1 MIKNYKNWK
10 KDLNSSSI
18 KEARVVIRDAKDG
31 EGKITLRSKG
41 QNSFTMRIKKDMQ
54 VLDVTEK
61 LTPAGESAIASFLTQ
76 QNLLSDEFSFVY
88 SGQLKRGGK
97 IQVLSFARVPAVE
110 GKTFIHETEY
120 TQKPEVTDSVSTIL
134 AAEPEVTPEEEAEEA
149 TDATDATDGE
159 ETAVVLDESDP
170 IYALFKGIL
179 PLKKGDGYNQ
189 KKSSDERTKIK
200 SVQALIKSLGGDL
213 GKIDGQFG
221 PKSVKGA
228 CKAIGKECTDA
239 EVDTFVLDNAIAA
252 TMLASAK
259 EKKITAT
266 SLTAMIPAA
275 SSSSSSGSGSSSST
289 TTTPSD
295 SGTVEIVF
303 S

>member
-61 LTPAGESAIASFLTQ
+61 LTPAGESAVASFLTQ

-88 SGQLKRGGK
+88 SGELRRGGK
-97 IQVLSFARVPAVE
+97 LQVLSFARVPAVE

-120 TQKPEVTDSVSTIL
+120 TEKPEVTASVSTIL
-134 AAEPEVTPEEEAEEA
+134 AAEPEVTPEEEAEE
-149 TDATDATDGE
+149 TETTTTDGT
-159 ETAVVLDESDP
+159 ETAVTLDEADP

-189 KKSSDERTKIK
+189 KKSADERTKIK
-200 SVQALIKSLGGDL
+200 SVQALIKALGGDL

-228 CKAIGKECTDA
+228 CKAIGKECTDS
-239 EVDTFVLDNAIAA
+239 EIDTFVLDNAIAA

-275 SSSSSSGSGSSSST
+275 SSSSSSGSGSSTPT
-289 TTTPSD
+289 TTTPTD

>member
-1 MIKNYKNWK
+1 
-10 KDLNSSSI
+10 
-18 KEARVVIRDAKDG
+18 
-31 EGKITLRSKG
+31 
-41 QNSFTMRIKKDMQ
+41 MQ

-61 LTPAGESAIASFLTQ
+61 LTPAGESAVSSFLTQ

-88 SGQLKRGGK
+88 SGELRRGGNL
-97 IQVLSFARVPAVE
+97 QVLSFARVPAVE

-120 TQKPEVTDSVSTIL
+120 TQKPEVTASVSTIL
-134 AAEPEVTPEEEAEEA
+134 AAEPEVTPEEEAEE
-149 TDATDATDGE
+149 TTATDGA
-159 ETAVVLDESDP
+159 ETAVTLDEADP

-189 KKSSDERTKIK
+189 KKSADEKTKIK
-200 SVQALIKSLGGDL
+200 SVQALIKALGGDL

-252 TMLASAK
+252 KMLAGAK
-259 EKKITAT
+259 EKKITDT

-275 SSSSSSGSGSSSST
+275 SSSSPSGSSPST
-289 TTTPSD
+289 TPTPSD

>member
-61 LTPAGESAIASFLTQ
+61 LTPAGESAVASFLTQ

-88 SGQLKRGGK
+88 SGELRRGGK
-97 IQVLSFARVPAVE
+97 LQVLSFARVPAVE

-120 TQKPEVTDSVSTIL
+120 TQKPEVTASVSTIL

-149 TDATDATDGE
+149 TDATDGE
-159 ETAVVLDESDP
+159 ETAVALDESDP

-189 KKSSDERTKIK
+189 KKTADEKTKIK

-275 SSSSSSGSGSSSST
+275 SSSSSSGSGSST
-289 TTTPSD
+289 PTTTPSD
-295 SGTVEIVF
+295 SGTVQIVF

>member
-10 KDLNSSSI
+10 NDLNSSSI
-18 KEARVVIRDAKDG
+18 KEARVVIKDAKDG

-61 LTPAGESAIASFLTQ
+61 LTPAGESAVASFLTQ

-88 SGQLKRGGK
+88 SGKLKRGGK

-120 TQKPEVTDSVSTIL
+120 TQKPEVTASVSTIL
-134 AAEPEVTPEEEAEEA
+134 AAEPEVTPEEEAEES
-149 TDATDATDGE
+149 TDATDGE
-159 ETAVVLDESDP
+159 ETAVTLDESDP

-221 PKSVKGA
+221 PKSIKGA

-259 EKKITAT
+259 EKEITAT

-275 SSSSSSGSGSSSST
+275 SSSSSSGSGSST
-289 TTTPSD
+289 PTTPTD